1 MAKEN
6 FIEALKELRKDAEKR
21 SFDQSVDLIINLKNF
36 DPKRESVNL
45 AMTMPNKGIDKKIGA
60 FLEAS
65 SDVFDGVILKN
76 EIDRWKEKKKAKELA
91 KEYDFFVAA
100 APLMP
105 LIATHFGKIF
115 GPVGKMPDPK
125 SGGVM
130 MRYNEQDA
138 KQLVERLRRT
148 VRIKT
153 KEASIKVVIGKESQK
168 DEILAENA
176 ETIYNALL
184 NSLTRKKENIKSVL
198 IKFTMSKPAKVRI

>member
-1 MAKEN
+1 MSEK
-6 FIEALKELRKDAEKR
+6 FIESLKELRKSAEKR

-45 AMTMPNKGIDKKIGA
+45 AVTMPNKGIDKKIGA
-60 FLEAS
+60 FLETS

-76 EIDRWKEKKKAKELA
+76 EIDKWKEKKKAKELA

-100 APLMP
+100 ASLMP
-105 LIATHFGKIF
+105 LIATYFGKIF
-115 GPVGKMPDPK
+115 GPLGKMPDPK
-125 SGGVM
+125 SGGVI

-138 KQLVERLRRT
+138 KELVEKLKRT

-153 KEASIKVVIGKESQK
+153 KEASIKIVIGKESQQ
-168 DEILAENA
+168 DSVLAENA
-176 ETIYNALL
+176 ETIYNTLL

-198 IKFTMSKPAKVRI
+198 IKFTMSKPIKVSI

>member
-1 MAKEN
+1 
-6 FIEALKELRKDAEKR
+6 
-21 SFDQSVDLIINLKNF
+21 
-36 DPKRESVNL
+36 
-45 AMTMPNKGIDKKIGA
+45 
-60 FLEAS
+60 
-65 SDVFDGVILKN
+65 
-76 EIDRWKEKKKAKELA
+76 
-91 KEYDFFVAA
+91 
-100 APLMP
+100 
-105 LIATHFGKIF
+105 
-115 GPVGKMPDPK
+115 MPDPK

-148 VRIKT
+148 IRIKT

-198 IKFTMSKPAKVRI
+198 IKFTMSKPVKVKI